1 MMPQNESP
9 TREAQMRLSFIAVL
23 SVALVIT
30 ALPRP
35 ALAQDFLPRPRLISV
50 TGTAEVNVAPD
61 EVVLSLGVE
70 SRDKDLAIAKAQHDS
85 RVKKLLAEAHDAGVG
100 GKYIQ
105 TSMLQMRPDYSDEK
119 VPRFLA
125 YQVSQT
131 IQVNLKDLSKYE
143 RLITK
148 LLEAGVNRVDSVEF
162 LVAEPRKYKDEARAK
177 AIRAA
182 REKAVAMAA
191 ELGQAIGKPWDISEE
206 GVNGLFAQT
215 RNSVQANSYVQ
226 AYSYANDGGLSTEES
241 TVAPG
246 EVSIRASVRVSF
258 QLE

>member
-1 MMPQNESP
+1 
-9 TREAQMRLSFIAVL
+9 MRITFIVVL
-23 SVALVIT
+23 CVALFFTI
-30 ALPRP
+30 LPRP
-35 ALAQDFLPRPRLISV
+35 ALAQDFQPRPRLISV

-70 SRDKDLAIAKAQHDS
+70 SRDKDLAIAKAQHDG
-85 RVKKLLAEAHDAGVG
+85 RVKKLLAEAHDAGVE
-100 GKYIQ
+100 GKFIQ
-105 TSMLQMRPDYSDEK
+105 TSMLQMRPDYSEER

-131 IQVNLKDLSKYE
+131 IQVTLKDLSKYE
-143 RLITK
+143 RLISK
-148 LLEAGVNRVDSVEF
+148 LLESGVNRVDSIEF
-162 LVAEPRKYKDEARAK
+162 RVAEPRKYKDEARAK

-191 ELGQAIGKPWDISEE
+191 ELGQTIGKPWDISEE
-206 GVNGLFAQT
+206 GFNGLFAQT
-215 RNSVQANSYVQ
+215 NNTVQANSY
-226 AYSYANDGGLSTEES
+226 AYDRSPSAEES

>member
-1 MMPQNESP
+1 V
-9 TREAQMRLSFIAVL
+9 RLNSVTVL
-23 SVALVIT
+23 SAFSFLFFLT
-30 ALPRP
+30 RP
-35 ALAQDFLPRPRLISV
+35 ALAQDFQPRPRLISV

-61 EVVLSLGVE
+61 EAILILGVQ
-70 SRDKDLAIAKAQHDS
+70 SRDRDLTIAKSQHDR
-85 RVKKLLAEAHDAGVG
+85 RVRKLLAEARTAGVDE
-100 GKYIQ
+100 KNIQ
-105 TSMLQMRPDYSDEK
+105 TSTLQMQPVYSEEK

-125 YQVSQT
+125 FEVSQT
-131 IQVNLKDLSKYE
+131 IQVTLKDLSKYE
-143 RLITK
+143 RLISK
-148 LLEAGVNRVDSVEF
+148 LLESGLNRVDNVEF

-191 ELGQAIGKPWDISEE
+191 ELGLTIGKPWEISEE
-206 GVNGLFAQT
+206 GFNGLFAQT
-215 RNSVQANSYVQ
+215 SIYANRSVQASSD
-226 AYSYANDGGLSTEES
+226 AYDRSLSTDES